1 MLSNFFRTTYRNIL
15 KNKAYS
21 TINFVGLTCGL
32 ALALL
37 IITYVRSELSYD
49 KFHANID
56 NLYRIKYTA
65 PNGLELASSPPPIA
79 PKLKEYF
86 PEVESAGRMFGR
98 NVSVSLPGKTETFE
112 ERDVYFADSTIAKM
126 MTFEYIRGSPS
137 RALVDESTLIITDEM
152 AKKYFGDRDPLGE
165 TLIFSGRHSFK
176 VTGVVKKFPDNS
188 HIRFNMLAP
197 YENMYDLES
206 DASAKQLKGN
216 LEINF
221 VISHSYTYVQLKPGT
236 DPAVID
242 QGMPEF
248 VKKYARQELQVGQV
262 FTLMPVKDIHLHS
275 TLLAETSA
283 TNSVTNIVIF
293 IGVGLLTLVI
303 ACINYVNLSTAQ
315 SFTRIKEIGIRKILG
330 SMKFQLVFQF
340 LAESF
345 LFCFVAMLL
354 SYVVFSLALPFMNTL
369 TGKEMVF
376 NQVVDGSLILASLGL
391 LVFITILAG
400 GYPAYFITT
409 FESINALKGG
419 GLTTYGSQW
428 FRKVLVVFQLF
439 IACMLMAGSILIM
452 KQMKFLESRPLG
464 FQKEHVV
471 NIPLFSDNFNGIFRE
486 DDSTFHSRLETYRNM
501 IEQQAGVMGTA
512 LSSVA
517 LGIGIVYHGV
527 IPEGFTQEDNLFI
540 ADMSV
545 DYDFLKTYEVEIV
558 AGRCFHRDYGTDEAE
573 GFMVNE
579 TAVREFKWGTP
590 QEAIG
595 KTINREGKKGKVVG
609 VIRDFHFASLT
620 TAISALVLEI
630 NPTQFNTLS
639 IRFDNA
645 DIDKTLDKLE
655 ATWNRTF
662 PEKSFEFRFLDQQLN
677 DQYANFRNFGT
688 IIESFTFIAILIS
701 CLGVYGLVLF
711 VVQRKVKEI
720 GVRKVM
726 GASVGNILRMIC
738 TDFAW
743 LLMIGFVLAIPASYY
758 LMTHWLENFI
768 YHTDMDV
775 VTYLISFTVVMVIVF
790 MTISYQAVKA
800 SLANPV
806 NSLRSE

>member
-1 MLSNFFRTTYRNIL
+1 MLRNFFRTAYRNIL

-21 TINFVGLTCGL
+21 IINFIGLTCGL

-65 PNGLELASSPPPIA
+65 PNGLELASSPPPIT

-86 PEVESAGRMFGR
+86 PEVVSAGRMYGR
-98 NVSVSLPGKTETFE
+98 NVSLSLPGQTETFE
-112 ERDVYFADSTIAKM
+112 ETDIYFADSTIATM
-126 MTFEYIRGSPS
+126 MTLDFVRGNPE
-137 RALVDESTLIITDEM
+137 RALADEFTAIITEEM
-152 AKKYFGDRDPLGE
+152 AKKYFGDKDPIGE
-165 TLIFSGRHSFK
+165 TLIFSGKHSFK
-176 VTGVVKKFPDNS
+176 VTGVIKKFPDNS
-188 HIRFNMLAP
+188 HIRFNMLVP
-197 YENMYDLES
+197 YENMFDLES
-206 DASAKQLKGN
+206 DEAARQLKGN

-221 VISHSYTYVQLKPGT
+221 VISHSYQYVLLKPGT
-236 DPAVID
+236 DPSVID
-242 QGMPEF
+242 RGMGEF
-248 VKKYARQELQVGQV
+248 VKKYAKPELQVGQV

-275 TLLAETSA
+275 TLLAESST
-283 TNSVTNIVIF
+283 TNSMTNIIIF

-315 SFTRIKEIGIRKILG
+315 SFTRIKEIGIRKVLG

-345 LFCFVAMLL
+345 MFCMVAMIL
-354 SYVVFSLALPFMNTL
+354 SYVVFYFALPFLNEL
-369 TGKEMVF
+369 TGKEMIF
-376 NQVVDGSLILASLGL
+376 GRAVDMKLIIGSFGL
-391 LVFITILAG
+391 LVFITLLAG

-428 FRKVLVVFQLF
+428 FRKILVVFQLF
-439 IACMLMAGSILIM
+439 IACMLMSGSILIM
-452 KQMKFLESRPLG
+452 KQMKFLQSRPLG

-471 NIPLFSDNFNGIFRE
+471 NIPLFSQNLNGIFRQ
-486 DDSTFHSRLETYRNM
+486 DDSTFYSRLNTYRNM
-501 IEQQAGVMGTA
+501 IENQTGVTGTA
-512 LSSVA
+512 LSSGEPG
-517 LGIGIVYHGV
+517 LGIVYHGV

-540 ADMSV
+540 ADMSI
-545 DYDFLKTYEVEIV
+545 DYDFLKTYDVEVV
-558 AGRCFHRDYGTDEAE
+558 AGRGFHRDYGTDETE
-573 GFMVNE
+573 GYLVNE
-579 TAVREFKWGTP
+579 TAIREFKWGTP

-595 KTINREGKKGKVVG
+595 KTINREGKKGKVIG

-620 TAISALVLEI
+620 TAISALVLEV
-630 NPTQFNTLS
+630 NPSQFNTLS
-639 IRFDNA
+639 VRFDNA
-645 DIDKTLDKLE
+645 DIQKTLDKLE
-655 ATWNRTF
+655 SIWNVTF

-677 DQYANFRNFGT
+677 EQYSNFRNFGT
-688 IIESFTFIAILIS
+688 IIQSFTFIAILIS

-711 VVQRKVKEI
+711 VVQCKVKEI

-726 GASVGNILRMIC
+726 GASVGNILKMIC
-738 TDFAW
+738 QDFAW
-743 LLMIGFVLAIPASYY
+743 LLVIGFVLAIPASYY

-768 YHTDMDV
+768 YHTNMDV
-775 VTYLISFTVVMVIVF
+775 VTYLISFVVVVVIVF
-790 MTISYQAVKA
+790 VTISYQAVKA
-800 SLANPV
+800 SLANPI